1 MLAQLSLRDCPHVES
16 VSVCGRC
23 SARAISVCGALNEA
37 GLDRLAAIAEA
48 LTLPADATL
57 AYEGDPAEHLFNITS
72 GVVRVSKLLPDGR
85 RQIVG
90 FLFAGDFL
98 GMAAGAVYPFSA
110 EAVEPVTVCRFR
122 RGAYRTLLAEL
133 PSLEA
138 ALLDR
143 ASHDLQAAQE
153 HMLLLGRKSAAERLA
168 SFLLDVAARGP
179 GGVRKGGE
187 FPLPM
192 SRSEIG
198 DYLGLTIETVSRT
211 LTKLKSAGV
220 ITLPTARSARV
231 EDPERLRRLAGGRES

>member
-1 MLAQLSLRDCPHVES
+1 MLAQLSLRDCPHVEG
-16 VSVCGRC
+16 VSACGDC
-23 SARAISVCGALNEA
+23 AARSISVCGVLNSA
-37 GLDRLAAIAEA
+37 GLTRLSAIAET
-48 LTLPADATL
+48 LTLPADAVL
-57 AYEGDPAEHLFNITS
+57 VREDDPADHLFNITS

-90 FLFAGDFL
+90 FLFPGDFL
-98 GMAAGAVYPFSA
+98 GLAAGTTYPFSA

-122 RGAYRTLLAEL
+122 RKAYRGLLAEL

-168 SFLLDVAARGP
+168 SFLLDVASRGP
-179 GGVRKGGE
+179 SGVRKGVE
-187 FPLPM
+187 FALPM
-192 SRSEIG
+192 SRAEIA

-211 LTKLKSAGV
+211 LTKLKNARV
-220 ITLPTARSARV
+220 ITLPSARSARV
-231 EDPERLRRLAGGRES
+231 EDPERLQRLASGED